1 MRFFARDERTQG
13 RVGVTEDKYGTG
25 EMIVDD
31 LGRGYIYSVE
41 GAGVPRFIYIFIT
54 YFKEVL

>member
-1 MRFFARDERTQG
+1 MAQA
-13 RVGVTEDKYGTG
+13 K
-25 EMIVDD
+25 MIVDD

-54 YFKEVL
+54 HFKEVL